1 MTSYRAE
8 NLLGR
13 CQVIKRLLRNEPV
26 LVSARSSYWLE
37 AGWSLREG
45 CVEDERRG
53 HSRASGVVPVLQ
65 EADVSRGCARILLAE
80 MAVRELGRELANLGE
95 RRGCEVV

>member
-26 LVSARSSYWLE
+26 LVSARSSYWLAAE
-37 AGWSLREG
+37 WSLQEG
-45 CVEDERRG
+45 CVEDGGGG
-53 HSRASGVVPVLQ
+53 HGRASGVVPVLQ
-65 EADVSRGCARILLAE
+65 EADVSRGRARILLAE
-80 MAVRELGRELANLGE
+80 MAVREL
-95 RRGCEVV
+95 RRGL